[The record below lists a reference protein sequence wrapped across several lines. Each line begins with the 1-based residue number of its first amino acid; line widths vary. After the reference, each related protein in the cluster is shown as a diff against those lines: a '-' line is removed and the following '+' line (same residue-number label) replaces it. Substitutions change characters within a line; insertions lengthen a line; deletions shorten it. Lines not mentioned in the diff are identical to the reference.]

1 MSARKKLTR
10 YATGAGTMTAMVMSL
25 LAVPGLLGLS
35 EEHGWIVASAAYA
48 KDGNS
53 GGDNSGSG
61 SGNSGSDNSG
71 KGSSNSGKGSSNSG
85 KGSSNSVR
93 GKGRGSY
100 SGNNYS
106 GKGGGGAAGRQAAPD
121 IIVRHLN
128 GWVEEI
134 LAGIYVVRD
143 AKNRTVIRRSAT
155 PTDIMRM
162 NGANNR

>member
-10 YATGAGTMTAMVMSL
+10 YAKGAGTMTAMVMSL
-25 LAVPGLLGLS
+25 LVVPGLLGLS
-35 EEHGWIVASAAYA
+35 EEQGWIVASAAYA

-53 GGDNSGSG
+53 GGGNSGSDNSGG
-61 SGNSGSDNSG
+61 GNSGSDNSG
-71 KGSSNSGKGSSNSG
+71 KGSSNSG
-85 KGSSNSVR
+85 R

-106 GKGGGGAAGRQAAPD
+106 GKGGGDAAGRQAAPD

>member
-1 MSARKKLTR
+1 
-10 YATGAGTMTAMVMSL
+10 MTAMVMSL
-25 LAVPGLLGLS
+25 LVVPGLLGLS
-35 EEHGWIVASAAYA
+35 EEQVWIVASAAYA

-53 GGDNSGSG
+53 GGGNSGSG
-61 SGNSGSDNSG
+61 SGNSGSDNSGSDNSG

-85 KGSSNSVR
+85 R

-106 GKGGGGAAGRQAAPD
+106 GKGGGDAAGRQAAPD

>member
-10 YATGAGTMTAMVMSL
+10 YAKGAGTMTAMVMSL
-25 LAVPGLLGLS
+25 LVVPGLLGLS
-35 EEHGWIVASAAYA
+35 EEQGWIVASAAYA

-53 GGDNSGSG
+53 GGGNSGSG

-85 KGSSNSVR
+85 R

-106 GKGGGGAAGRQAAPD
+106 GKGGGDAAGRQAAPD